1 MLQGERLDAFREF
14 GRSSQAQQ
22 HDVLVVS
29 GSIVARVGHSPDNRA
44 LLLETL
50 PLLKVV
56 LPQVDLKIPEK
67 EEGSVLPGVHGCSQ
81 DFRRGCDGR
90 WQWPGAP

>member
-1 MLQGERLDAFREF
+1 MVGPTVFLHGEGLDAFREF
-14 GRSSQAQQ
+14 GWSSQAQQ
-22 HDVLVVS
+22 HDVLVMS

-56 LPQVDLKIPEK
+56 LPQVNLKIPGK
-67 EEGSVLPGVHGCSQ
+67 EEGWVLPGALGLQ
-81 DFRRGCDGR
+81 LRLQKGL
-90 WQWPGAP
+90 

>member
-1 MLQGERLDAFREF
+1 MVGRAVFLQGEGLDAFRES

-22 HDVLVVS
+22 HDVLVM
-29 GSIVARVGHSPDNRA
+29 GGGIVARVDYSPDNRA

-56 LPQVDLKIPEK
+56 LPQVNLKIPGK
-67 EEGSVLPGVHGCSQ
+67 EEGWVLPGALGLLL
-81 DFRRGCDGR
+81 RLRKGL
-90 WQWPGAP
+90 

>member
-1 MLQGERLDAFREF
+1 MVGRAVSFQGQGLDVFRES
-14 GRSSQAQQ
+14 GWACQAQQ

-29 GSIVARVGHSPDNRA
+29 GGIVARMGHSPDNRT

-56 LPQVDLKIPEK
+56 LPQVDLEIPGK
-67 EEGSVLPGVHGCSQ
+67 EEG
-81 DFRRGCDGR
+81 
-90 WQWPGAP
+90 